1 MKRPLCGCTDTRRAD
16 VRLDDLLVRREKT
29 ERVTDLVNLDRVRG
43 LLRTIYW
50 RRRFLARRD
59 ERRRTLNAE
68 AEGIPA
74 IVLEPTPATPPMDDD
89 PDPFHEAD
97 IAPSPSPPASR
108 RSSPSASPELRGTPL
123 RTQFPD
129 LAQGALASWTGGGAV
144 APGAGF
150 RHSPSLSVSTTP
162 RLSGAAGLSRRGS
175 GASMLSEDD
184 AHRA

>member
-1 MKRPLCGCTDTRRAD
+1 MQAD
-16 VRLDDLLVRREKT
+16 GRLDDLLVRREKT
-29 ERVTDLVNLDRVRG
+29 EKVTDLVNLDRVRG

-74 IVLEPTPATPPMDDD
+74 IVLEPTPATPPLDDD
-89 PDPFHEAD
+89 PNPFYEVN
-97 IAPSPSPPASR
+97 IVPSPSPPGSR
-108 RSSPSASPELRGTPL
+108 HTSPSASPEIRSAPL
-123 RTQFPD
+123 RTQSPE
-129 LAQGALASWTGGGAV
+129 LHGALGA
-144 APGAGF
+144 GSGF

-162 RLSGAAGLSRRGS
+162 RHSGAPAMSRRGS
-175 GASMLSEDD
+175 SASMLSEDD